1 MLNSLKIQA
10 LLQHFLKPVSLD
22 EPISF
27 KTSPLQSVVLISSL
41 NGAIISYA
49 NSDES
54 NTSINNLKMVCL
66 LCKDRWSEDESNLE
80 EQSTKCCYR
89 YQWQVNNG
97 KPYETRIYTYEI
109 EEMHVV
115 IAHIPESDLIV
126 LFTANKDDFPYGLMV
141 LKMKHTLQA
150 ISNLYGYRLS

>member
-1 MLNSLKIQA
+1 MLNSQKIKE
-10 LLQHFLKPVSLD
+10 LLQHFLKPISLN

-27 KTSPLQSVVLISSL
+27 KTPPLQSVVLISSI

-49 NSDES
+49 NTDETA
-54 NTSINNLKMVCL
+54 NTSVNNLKMICL

-89 YQWQVNNG
+89 YQWQVDNG

-109 EEMHVV
+109 EELHVV
-115 IAHIPESDLIV
+115 ISHIPESDLIL
-126 LFTANKDDFPYGLMV
+126 LFTAGKDFPYGLMV
-141 LKMKHTLQA
+141 LKMKNLLQS
-150 ISNLYGYRLS
+150 INNLYGYKLS